1 MFSWSECL
9 QEEDMPLELLNGD
22 WLQNEDDEM
31 WNDEDEIIGA
41 FEVAH
46 DEWFEV
52 PSEDDDIAWW

>member
-1 MFSWSECL
+1 
-9 QEEDMPLELLNGD
+9 MPLELLNGD